1 MILFLLK
8 CIGILLLAIIG
19 IILFVILTVLL
30 SPIRYEAGG
39 EKTDKLR
46 GDFRIRWIFGLVS
59 VSGALQEGQESPTL
73 HIQIFGKSL
82 TQNKKSKKRKKKKQP
97 DMIYTRETQ
106 KPNSQ
111 TPPRAVTEPEK
122 PQTEIEQP
130 EIKEPKIEIEQPKPP
145 QKKEGI
151 RRVKLE
157 QIQETPPPDIPK
169 QEPQKPKEPHIYDDK
184 NGTKADADDIG
195 MDWKKLLQMALSYD
209 QKKAVAKAVWRF
221 VKGIA
226 KTILPNHL
234 YLKGTFGTGD
244 PAQTGYLLAMTGILK
259 AKFGENLQIKGDF
272 SKATAEDIVFRLKG
286 KIVLGYLAYLTARFA
301 LAKPVR
307 QIIKLLWKGRKQNG

>member
-19 IILFVILTVLL
+19 IILFMVLTVLL

-39 EKTDKLR
+39 EKIDKLR

-59 VSGALQEGQESPTL
+59 VSGALQEGQENP
-73 HIQIFGKSL
+73 IFDIRILGKSL
-82 TQNKKSKKRKKKKQP
+82 TQNKKRKKRKKKKQP
-97 DMIYTRETQ
+97 DILYTRETQ
-106 KPNSQ
+106 KPNTQ
-111 TPPRAVTEPEK
+111 TPPRAVTEPEQ
-122 PQTEIEQP
+122 PQQTEKP
-130 EIKEPKIEIEQPKPP
+130 EIKEPQIEIQPEIPKQEPP

-169 QEPQKPKEPHIYDDK
+169 QEPKEPHIYDDK
-184 NGTKADADDIG
+184 NGTKADADDMG
-195 MDWKKLLQMALSYD
+195 MDWKKLLQMAWSYD
-209 QKKAVAKAVWRF
+209 QKKAVAKAIWRF
-221 VKGIA
+221 VKGIT

-234 YLKGTFGTGD
+234 YFKGTFGTGD

-259 AKFGENLQIKGDF
+259 AKFGESLQIKGDF
-272 SKATAEDIVFRLKG
+272 AKATAEDITFRLKG
-286 KIVLGYLAYLTARFA
+286 KIVLGYLAYLTARLA
-301 LAKPVR
+301 LAKPIR
-307 QIIKLLWKGRKQNG
+307 PIIKSLWKGRK